1 MIIYPNATGTAS
13 GQGHWNLYKLVSI
26 TEELNGGNYVPIKQV
41 WNICQCWQKD
51 LYLFANIK

>member
-1 MIIYPNATGTAS
+1 MHFMQVKNTHQFNMIIYPNATGTAS

-41 WNICQCWQKD
+41 
-51 LYLFANIK
+51 